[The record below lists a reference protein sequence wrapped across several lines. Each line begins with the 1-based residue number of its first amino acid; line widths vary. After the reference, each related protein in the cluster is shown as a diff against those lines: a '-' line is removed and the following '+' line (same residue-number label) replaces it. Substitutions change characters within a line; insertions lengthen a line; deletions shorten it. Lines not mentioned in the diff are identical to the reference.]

1 MKTPAQ
7 YEAEI
12 ADLKEL
18 IRKMQI
24 QLTAALETVAQNHKP
39 R

>member
-1 MKTPAQ
+1 MKTPTQ

-12 ADLKEL
+12 AELKEL
-18 IRKMQI
+18 IRKMQA
-24 QLTAALETVAQNHKP
+24 QLTAALEAVAQNHKP